1 VPQLISL
8 AICQTI
14 EAIWG
19 PVPIDGGEIAA
30 IDYPNSIRPLLRM
43 KNGNQFHITPR
54 SAAILAVLVPAVS
67 PNME

>member
-1 VPQLISL
+1 MEEIDMTYPMIV
-8 AICQTI
+8 

-54 SAAILAVLVPAVS
+54 CAAILAVLVPAVS
-67 PNME
+67 PNAE